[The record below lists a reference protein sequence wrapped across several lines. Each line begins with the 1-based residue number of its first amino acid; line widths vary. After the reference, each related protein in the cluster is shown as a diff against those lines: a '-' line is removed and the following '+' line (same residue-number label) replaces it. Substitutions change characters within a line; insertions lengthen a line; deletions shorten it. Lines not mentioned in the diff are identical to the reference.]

1 MNRTENLERELTAW
15 FVDTAAPRTPDYTDD
30 IVRLTAGLAQRPRW
44 AFPERWFPMSVIT
57 LARRTVSPV
66 PWRTVG
72 VLAVV
77 ALLIA
82 AMLAVYIGSRP
93 KVPPPFGFAA
103 NGMLALGDDGP
114 SGDAGDIVTVDPVT
128 GTTNTLVGGPTDDS
142 YPTYSHD
149 GTRIVFGRN
158 VSGGTEL
165 FAIDADGTGAPIQ
178 LTKPDPIGV
187 YGLVVSPDDRLFAYT
202 NDNLVIGAVDGSGV
216 KTYDFS
222 VGVAY
227 PTWRPPRGGDIAF
240 TGSDDADSTKSGF
253 YLVRSDGSNL
263 RPILKP
269 DGKLLDGS
277 PVQFTPDGGRIV
289 TTISEV
295 AAVSGPQTARV
306 HVVAVGDDGRVT
318 SDKQIG
324 PVVLPVTFGYPISPD
339 GTRVVAAV
347 LEPAGSGWRLAIMS
361 LDDSAPVVLT
371 GPVFDA
377 TLAENRFAV
386 AWSPDGSM
394 VTVNDGGTHEVWLL
408 DAAGGAHRR
417 ASWLDPSTEPQMWQ
431 RLAP

>member
-15 FVDTAAPRTPDYTDD
+15 FMDTAAPRTPDYTDD

-72 VLAVV
+72 VLAVI

-82 AMLAVYIGSRP
+82 AMLAVYIGNRP

-103 NGMLALGDDGP
+103 NGMLALGDNGP
-114 SGDAGDIVTVDPVT
+114 SGDAGDVVTVDPVT

-149 GTRIVFGRN
+149 GTRIVFNRN
-158 VSGGTEL
+158 VVGGAEL
-165 FAIDADGTGAPIQ
+165 FATGADGHGAPIQ
-178 LTKPDPIGV
+178 LTKPDLVGV
-187 YGLVVSPDDRLFAYT
+187 FGLVWSPDDRQIAYT
-202 NDNLVIGAVDGSGV
+202 NDNLVIGAADGSGAT
-216 KTYDFS
+216 TYDLAI
-222 VGVAY
+222 GVAY

-240 TGSDDADSTKSGF
+240 TGSSDADSTKNGF
-253 YLVRSDGSNL
+253 YLIRSDGSNL

-269 DGKLLDGS
+269 DGKLLDGG
-277 PVQFTPDGGRIV
+277 PIQFTPDGGRIV
-289 TTISEV
+289 TTIPE
-295 AAVSGPQTARV
+295 AAASGSQARV

-318 SDKQIG
+318 SDQPVG
-324 PVVLPVTFGYPISPD
+324 PVVLPVTFGYPLSPD

-347 LEPAGSGWRLAIMS
+347 LEPDGSGWRLGIIS
-361 LDDSAPVVLT
+361 LDQSAPLVLT

-377 TLAENRFAV
+377 TLAAENTFAV

-394 VTVNDGGTHEVWLL
+394 VTVNDGGRHEVWLL
-408 DAAGGAHRR
+408 DAAGGEHRR
-417 ASWLDPSTEPQMWQ
+417 ATWLDPSSEPQMWQ

>member
-1 MNRTENLERELTAW
+1 
-15 FVDTAAPRTPDYTDD
+15 
-30 IVRLTAGLAQRPRW
+30 
-44 AFPERWFPMSVIT
+44 MSVIT
-57 LARRTVSPV
+57 FARRTVSPV
-66 PWRTVG
+66 PWRMVG
-72 VLAVV
+72 VLAVI
-77 ALLIA
+77 ALLTA

-93 KVPPPFGFAA
+93 KVPSPFGFAA
-103 NGMLALGDDGP
+103 NGFLALAGNGP
-114 SGDAGDIVTVDPVT
+114 SGDAGDIVVVDPAT
-128 GTTNTLVGGPTDDS
+128 GRTITLVGGPTDDG
-142 YPTYSHD
+142 YPMYSHD

-158 VSGGTEL
+158 EGGGAEL
-165 FAIDADGTGAPIQ
+165 FAIDADGKGVPIQ

-187 YGLVVSPDDRLFAYT
+187 YGLVLSPDDRQFAYT
-202 NDNLVIGAVDGSGV
+202 NDNLVIGAVDGSGA
-216 KTYDFS
+216 KTYDLA
-222 VGVAY
+222 VGVTY

-240 TGSDDADSTKSGF
+240 SGSSDADSTKNGF

-289 TTISEV
+289 TTIPE
-295 AAVSGPQTARV
+295 AAVSGSQTARV

-318 SDKQIG
+318 SDGQIG

-347 LEPAGSGWRLAIMS
+347 LESAGSGWRLGIIS

-377 TLAENRFAV
+377 TFGAENTFAV

-394 VTVNDGGTHEVWLL
+394 ITVNDGARHEVWLL
-408 DAAGGAHRR
+408 DAVGGEHRR
-417 ASWLDPSTEPQMWQ
+417 ASWLDPSAEPQMWQ

>member
-15 FVDTAAPRTPDYTDD
+15 FMDTAAPRTPDYTDD

-72 VLAVV
+72 VLAVI

-82 AMLAVYIGSRP
+82 AMAAAYIGSRP
-93 KVPPPFGFAA
+93 KVPAPFGFAA
-103 NGMLALGDDGP
+103 NGLLAYGGNGP
-114 SGDAGDIVTVDPVT
+114 SGDAGDVVAVDPAT
-128 GTTNTLVGGPTDDS
+128 GKTTTLVGGPYDDS

-149 GTRIVFGRN
+149 GTRIVFNRN
-158 VSGGTEL
+158 EAGGAEL
-165 FAIDADGTGAPIQ
+165 FVVNADGKSVPLQ

-187 YGLVVSPDDRLFAYT
+187 FGLVWSPDDKQIAYT
-202 NDNLVIGAVDGSGV
+202 NDNLVIAAVDGSGAR
-216 KTYDFS
+216 THDLA

-227 PTWRPPRGGDIAF
+227 PTWRPPRSGDIAF
-240 TGSDDADSTKSGF
+240 TGSSDADSRKNGF

-269 DGKLLDGS
+269 DGRLLDGS

-289 TTISEV
+289 TTIPE
-295 AAVSGPQTARV
+295 AAASGSQARV

-318 SDKQIG
+318 LDKPVG

-347 LEPAGSGWRLAIMS
+347 REPAGSGWRLGVMS

-377 TLAENRFAV
+377 TAAAENTFAV
-386 AWSPDGSM
+386 SWSPDGSM
-394 VTVNDGGTHEVWLL
+394 ITVNDAAKHEMWLL
-408 DAAGGAHRR
+408 DASGGDYRPAG
-417 ASWLDPSTEPQMWQ
+417 WFDPSGEIPMWQ

>member
-15 FVDTAAPRTPDYTDD
+15 FMDTAAPRTPDYTDD

-72 VLAVV
+72 VLAVI

-93 KVPPPFGFAA
+93 NVPPPFGFAA
-103 NGMLALGDDGP
+103 NGMLALGDNGP
-114 SGDAGDIVTVDPVT
+114 SGDAGDIVVVDPAT
-128 GTTNTLVGGPTDDS
+128 GRTITLIGGPTDDS

-149 GTRIVFGRN
+149 GTRIVFNRN
-158 VSGGTEL
+158 VVGGAEL
-165 FAIDADGTGAPIQ
+165 FVIDAGGKGAPIQ
-178 LTKPDPIGV
+178 LTKPDSVGV
-187 YGLVVSPDDRLFAYT
+187 YGLVWSPDDKQIAYT
-202 NDNLVIGAVDGSGV
+202 NDNLVIGAADGSGA
-216 KTYDFS
+216 KTNDLA

-240 TGSDDADSTKSGF
+240 IGSSDADSTKNGF
-253 YLVRSDGSNL
+253 YLVQSDGSNL

-269 DGKLLDGS
+269 DGKLLDGG

-289 TTISEV
+289 TTVPDV
-295 AAVSGPQTARV
+295 AGSGSQTARV

-318 SDKQIG
+318 SDEPIG
-324 PVVLPVTFGYPISPD
+324 PVVLSVTFGYPISPD
-339 GTRVVAAV
+339 GTRVVAAIR
-347 LEPAGSGWRLAIMS
+347 EPAGSGWRLGIIS

-377 TLAENRFAV
+377 TFAAENTFAV

-394 VTVNDGGTHEVWLL
+394 ITVNDGVRHEVWLL
-408 DAAGGAHRR
+408 DAAGGKHQR
-417 ASWLDPSTEPQMWQ
+417 AGWFDPSAEPTMWQ